1 MHECNTYRD
10 SNSNSLRITLQCAIA
25 NNISFCILC
34 LPNMFLMHFHSVD
47 TICFLTH
54 VDLLSPAQHYLQI
67 IKHTRAAAA
76 AAAAA
81 SIWHERLPAVI
92 IDDRLSQNKLAC
104 QALTV
109 DA

>member
-1 MHECNTYRD
+1 
-10 SNSNSLRITLQCAIA
+10 
-25 NNISFCILC
+25 
-34 LPNMFLMHFHSVD
+34 MFLMHFHSVD

-76 AAAAA
+76 AAA